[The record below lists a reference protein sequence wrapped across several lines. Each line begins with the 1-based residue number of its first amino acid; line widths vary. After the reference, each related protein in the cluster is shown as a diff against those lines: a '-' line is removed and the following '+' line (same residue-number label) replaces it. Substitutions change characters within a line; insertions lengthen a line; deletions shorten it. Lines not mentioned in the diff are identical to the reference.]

1 MANNQLANTY
11 QQLAYGDLSQEDVST
26 IKQTIAKDC
35 NDSQFRLFMA
45 IAKSSGAN
53 PVMNEVYPTVR
64 SGQLTVQFGVD
75 FFVRKAKES
84 EGYLGYDVQL
94 VHENDEFKMHQAKA
108 EDGLYY
114 MVIDEHSFGFP
125 RGKVV
130 GGYCIAYRE
139 GHKPFTV
146 IMEVDEVDH
155 FKKSNIGMQ
164 KTMWT
169 NYFNDM
175 FKKHIV
181 RRALKAA
188 YSLNY
193 DDDQVVDGGS
203 DIPEYQ
209 ERKDITP
216 EPEIIDAPKP
226 NKDDNAV
233 KQVRSSITKV
243 LKDLGVSGKAATAD
257 YLKEKNIHIPENPSL
272 DQLNGALKTLE
283 AILEVQ
289 QMESSNDDLLDDD
302 DLEKGF
308 EN

>member
-1 MANNQLANTY
+1 MANNQLATTY

-75 FFVRKAKES
+75 FFIRKAKES
-84 EGYLGYDVQL
+84 DGYLGYDVQL
-94 VHENDEFKMHQAKA
+94 VHEQDEFKMHQEKA
-108 EDGLYY
+108 EDGRYY

-125 RGKVV
+125 RGRVI

-139 GHKPFTV
+139 GQKPFTV
-146 IMEVDEVDH
+146 IMEVEEVEH

-193 DDDQVVDGGS
+193 DDDQVVDGGGS
-203 DIPEYQ
+203 DIPEYKPG

-226 NKDDNAV
+226 DESAV

-243 LKDLGVSGKAATAD
+243 LKELGISGKAATAD
-257 YLKEKNIHIPENPSL
+257 YLKEKNIHIPENPSI

-283 AILEVQ
+283 AILEVK
-289 QMESSNDDLLDDD
+289 QMEDNSDDM
-302 DLEKGF
+302 LEGF
-308 EN
+308 ED

>member
-1 MANNQLANTY
+1 MTNNQLSTTY
-11 QQLAYGDLSQEDVST
+11 QQLAYGDLTQEDVST

-75 FFVRKAKES
+75 FFIRKAKES

-94 VHENDEFKMHQAKA
+94 VHENDEFKMHQEKS
-108 EDGLYY
+108 EDGHYY

-139 GHKPFTV
+139 GQKPVTV
-146 IMEVDEVDH
+146 VMEVDEVEH
-155 FKKSNIGMQ
+155 LKKSNIGMQ

-193 DDDQVVDGGS
+193 DDDHANQES
-203 DIPEYQ
+203 NDIPDFKKQ
-209 ERKDITP
+209 RKDITP
-216 EPEIIDAPKP
+216 DPEMPEIIDAPV
-226 NKDDNAV
+226 DDEGA
-233 KQVRSSITKV
+233 KQKVRSAITAV
-243 LKDLGVSGKAATAD
+243 LNELGVKKDGIND
-257 YLKEKNIHIPENPSL
+257 YLAEKQIHVTKQSTL
-272 DQLNGALKTLE
+272 AQLNGALRTLE

-289 QMESSNDDLLDDD
+289 KMDDSQDDM
-302 DLEKGF
+302 LEGF
-308 EN
+308 ED